1 MADLEVQ
8 LGGLRALAGRSD
20 AAAETLAGGVGS
32 RDVGSAHQPSSA
44 AVSAVQATVDA
55 MAGRLSA
62 RTAASAVKIDHAAT
76 SFGEQERD
84 SAARIA
90 STRPTTYL

>member
-1 MADLEVQ
+1 MTDLEVQ

-20 AAAETLAGGVGS
+20 AAAETLAGGVGP
-32 RDVGSAHQPSSA
+32 RDDCPAHQPSGA
-44 AVSAVQATVDA
+44 AVSAVQAAVEA
-55 MAGRLSA
+55 MAGRLSTRA
-62 RTAASAVKIDHAAT
+62 AASAVKVDDAAT

-90 STRPTTYL
+90 ATRPTTYR